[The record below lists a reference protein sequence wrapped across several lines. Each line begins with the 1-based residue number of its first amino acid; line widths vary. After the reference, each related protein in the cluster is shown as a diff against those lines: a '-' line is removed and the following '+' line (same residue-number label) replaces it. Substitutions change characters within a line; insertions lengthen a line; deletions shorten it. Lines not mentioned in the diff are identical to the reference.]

1 MNIFLKSISRK
12 ICNFEWIFFVGY
24 IEGADLPES
33 RQNLVKTGDFMGTFM
48 GWLKDVEAGGG
59 TAYVYPNF
67 EGTIMPER
75 VSLIYFCSIY
85 SLSIC

>member
-1 MNIFLKSISRK
+1 MNFPWKQFHGKFVIL
-12 ICNFEWIFFVGY
+12 NVYFFVGY
-24 IEGADLPES
+24 IEGAELPES